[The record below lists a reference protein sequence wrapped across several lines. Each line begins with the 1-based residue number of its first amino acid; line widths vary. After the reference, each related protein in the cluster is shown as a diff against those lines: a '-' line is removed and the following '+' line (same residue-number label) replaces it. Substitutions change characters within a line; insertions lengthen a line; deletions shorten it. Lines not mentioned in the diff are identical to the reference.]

1 MFSAPATRLLAPPGD
16 HADVHYNNGSHD
28 DADDHFDHD
37 HQDWIFVSRC
47 ARISIDLAE

>member
-16 HADVHYNNGSHD
+16 HADVHDHDNNGSHD

-37 HQDWIFVSRC
+37 HQDW
-47 ARISIDLAE
+47 A